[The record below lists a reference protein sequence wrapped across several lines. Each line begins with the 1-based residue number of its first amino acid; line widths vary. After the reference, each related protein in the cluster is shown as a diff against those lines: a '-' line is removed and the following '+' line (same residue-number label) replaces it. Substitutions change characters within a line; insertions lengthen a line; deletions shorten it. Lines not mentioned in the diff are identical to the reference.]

1 MAILLHINP
10 TPLDT
15 ARAFADFWLEEMK
28 NQQET
33 QFSVALS
40 GGSTP
45 KLLFQVLA
53 EDYSSQY
60 DWARLHLF
68 WGDERCVPHA
78 HPESNYGMTQ
88 QMLLSRVPELP
99 AGQVHAIEC
108 SEQPELEA
116 DRYDQLLRDFL
127 PASADGWP
135 RLDLVMLGLGEDGHT
150 ASLFPDR
157 PDLWTSDRA
166 AVAVR
171 HPESGQSRI
180 SLTLPVINQA
190 DVVAFLVTG
199 EAKARRV
206 ADIIKSEG
214 DYRRFPAAQVQP
226 RSGQLHWFLD
236 EAAASLL

>member
-1 MAILLHINP
+1 MAILLHIKP
-10 TPLDT
+10 TPLET

-28 NQQET
+28 NQQES

-45 KLLFQVLA
+45 KLLFQVIA
-53 EDYSSQY
+53 EDYGSRF
-60 DWARLHLF
+60 DWSRLHLF

-88 QMLLSRVPELP
+88 EMLLSRLP
-99 AGQVHAIEC
+99 DIRAGQVHAINC
-108 SEQPELEA
+108 TDQPELEA

-127 PASADGWP
+127 PEFEGWP
-135 RLDLVMLGLGEDGHT
+135 RLDLVILGLGEDGHT

-157 PDLWTSDRA
+157 PDLWQSEQATA
-166 AVAVR
+166 AVQ

-180 SLTLPVINQA
+180 TLTLPTINHA

-206 ADIIKSEG
+206 ADIINSEG
-214 DYRRFPAAQVQP
+214 DFRTFPAAQVQP
-226 RSGQLHWFLD
+226 RSGQVHWFLD